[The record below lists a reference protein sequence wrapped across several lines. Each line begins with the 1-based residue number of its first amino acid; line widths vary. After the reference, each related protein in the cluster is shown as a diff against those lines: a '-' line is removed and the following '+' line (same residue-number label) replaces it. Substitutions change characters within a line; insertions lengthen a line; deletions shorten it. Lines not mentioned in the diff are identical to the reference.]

1 MKPYVKAGLI
11 TAGII
16 VLISTYLLGMY
27 VEKLN
32 VQRESLNMDPIHI
45 VSVLLG
51 ASLIL
56 IGLRI
61 QTKKDIESTENSAK

>member
-32 VQRESLNMDPIHI
+32 DQRESLNMDPIHI

-61 QTKKDIESTENSAK
+61 KTKKDIESTENSAK

>member
-11 TAGII
+11 TAGVI

-61 QTKKDIESTENSAK
+61 KTKKEIEATENSAK

>member
-16 VLISTYLLGMY
+16 VLITSYLVGAY

-32 VQRESLNMDPIHI
+32 VQRESLNADPLNF
-45 VSVLLG
+45 VSILLG
-51 ASLIL
+51 ISLIL

-61 QTKKDIESTENSAK
+61 KTKKDMDAENSAK

>member
-61 QTKKDIESTENSAK
+61 KTKKDIETTENSAK

>member
-11 TAGII
+11 TAGLI
-16 VLISTYLLGMY
+16 VLISTYLLGVY

-32 VQRESLNMDPIHI
+32 VQRESLNMDPIYI
-45 VSVLLG
+45 ISVLLG

-61 QTKKDIESTENSAK
+61 KTKKEIKTENSAK

>member
-16 VLISTYLLGMY
+16 VLISTYLLGLY

-61 QTKKDIESTENSAK
+61 KTKKDIEATENSAK

>member
-11 TAGII
+11 TAGLI

-51 ASLIL
+51 AALIL

-61 QTKKDIESTENSAK
+61 KTKKEIETTENSAK

>member
-61 QTKKDIESTENSAK
+61 KTKKDIEATENSAK

>member
-61 QTKKDIESTENSAK
+61 KTKKEIEATENSAK

>member
-11 TAGII
+11 IAGVI
-16 VLISTYLLGMY
+16 VLMSTLLIGNQ
-27 VEKLN
+27 VERLAVQSKSLN
-32 VQRESLNMDPIHI
+32 VDSLYI

-51 ASLIL
+51 ASLIA

-61 QTKKDIESTENSAK
+61 KTKRDNEAENSAR

>member
-11 TAGII
+11 TAGLI

-27 VEKLN
+27 IEKLN

-51 ASLIL
+51 AALIL

-61 QTKKDIESTENSAK
+61 KTKKEIETTENSAK

>member
-11 TAGII
+11 TAGLI

-32 VQRESLNMDPIHI
+32 VQKESLNMDPIHI

-61 QTKKDIESTENSAK
+61 KTKKEIEPENSAK

>member
-16 VLISTYLLGMY
+16 VLISTYLIGTY

-32 VQRESLNMDPIHI
+32 VQRESLNVDPLNF
-45 VSVLLG
+45 VSILLG
-51 ASLIL
+51 LSLIV

-61 QTKKDIESTENSAK
+61 KTKKEIDAENSAK